1 MNTGNDSAKKISQ
14 RIVWLDIAKALGIVA
29 IVLGHTIQGG
39 LVKKYVYSFHVPMFF
54 FLQGITFSVT
64 KMEKRPFPAYLKH
77 RAKSML
83 IPYYFFAV
91 ISTLAVLAASVFIT
105 PPAEANISPSI
116 QLFSEILFGYCDA
129 NRPLWFIPCSF
140 CVAVFGYGIVSMVN
154 KLCVSQKNR
163 CRLLMI
169 VALLG
174 CLALYVNDTY
184 LHIYNLFWKADTAIQ
199 MLPFFIAGYIV
210 MEFNVLEQIFA
221 LPKGEKICL
230 CVASIV
236 CGGALGIWNDE
247 AGYLGN
253 YYGYI
258 SIFYCSALIS
268 ILGYLLAAKLLPP
281 FNVFTYIGRSTL
293 SILLMH
299 KFPLLVFQYLIPFTK
314 KLLQQRSLAI
324 GICVSLLAI
333 AFCCSVQELF
343 NHICPVLIG
352 RSKTER
358 R

>member
-91 ISTLAVLAASVFIT
+91 ISTLAVLTASVFIT

-154 KLCVSQKNR
+154 KLSVSQKYR
-163 CRLLMI
+163 RRLLMI

-199 MLPFFIAGYIV
+199 MLPFFLAGYIV
-210 MEFNVLEQIFA
+210 MEFNVLERIFA

-230 CVASIV
+230 CAVSSV

-258 SIFYCSALIS
+258 SIFYCCALIS
-268 ILGYLLAAKLLPP
+268 ILGYLLAARLLPS
-281 FNVFTYIGRSTL
+281 FSVFTYIGRSTL

-299 KFPLLVFQYLIPFTK
+299 KFPLMVFQYLIPFTK
-314 KLLQQRSLAI
+314 KFLQQRSLTI

-343 NHICPVLIG
+343 NYICPVLIG
-352 RSKTER
+352 KSKTER

>member
-91 ISTLAVLAASVFIT
+91 ISTLAVLTASVFIT

-221 LPKGEKICL
+221 LPKGEKN
-230 CVASIV
+230 V
-236 CGGALGIWNDE
+236 CAL
-247 AGYLGN
+247 
-253 YYGYI
+253 
-258 SIFYCSALIS
+258 
-268 ILGYLLAAKLLPP
+268 
-281 FNVFTYIGRSTL
+281 
-293 SILLMH
+293 H
-299 KFPLLVFQYLIPFTK
+299 Q
-314 KLLQQRSLAI
+314 
-324 GICVSLLAI
+324 
-333 AFCCSVQELF
+333 LF
-343 NHICPVLIG
+343 VEEH
-352 RSKTER
+352 
-358 R
+358 

>member
-1 MNTGNDSAKKISQ
+1 MNTGNDFEKKISQ

-91 ISTLAVLAASVFIT
+91 ISTLAVLTASVFIT